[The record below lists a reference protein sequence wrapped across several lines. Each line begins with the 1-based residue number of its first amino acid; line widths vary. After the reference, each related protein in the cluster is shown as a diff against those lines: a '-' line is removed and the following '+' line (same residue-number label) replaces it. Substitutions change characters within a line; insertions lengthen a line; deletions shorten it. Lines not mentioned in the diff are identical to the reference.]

1 MTSPDQPGDAAS
13 ALKAALRKAALARRS
28 ALGEDARAAA
38 AETVAALGGEIVARE
53 KPACASLFWSVKGEI
68 DIGPLARKLVAAGVK
83 LCLPVIERKAAPLVF
98 RAWRPGDALVDRPFG
113 LKEPPEGVE
122 EVEPDLLFVPL
133 AAFDRA
139 GGRVGYGGGFY
150 DRTLEKLRAKKPAL
164 AIGLAFAVQEVEGV
178 PVESHDERLDGVL
191 TESGFL
197 AFGQLSSGD

>member
-1 MTSPDQPGDAAS
+1 MTSSDQSGDAAS
-13 ALKAALRKAALARRS
+13 ALKAALRTAALARRN
-28 ALGEDARAAA
+28 ALDEGFRATAA
-38 AETVAALGGEIVARE
+38 QAVAGFGGEIVARE
-53 KPACASLFWSVKGEI
+53 KPSCVSLFWSVKGEI
-68 DIGPLARKLVAAGVK
+68 DIGPLARKLDVAGVK

-150 DRTLEKLRAKKPAL
+150 DRTLEKLRAKQPAL
-164 AIGLAFAVQEVEGV
+164 AIGLAFAAQEVETV
-178 PVESHDERLDGVL
+178 PLESHDAPLDGVL
-191 TESGFL
+191 TEEGFL
-197 AFGQLSSGD
+197 PLGG